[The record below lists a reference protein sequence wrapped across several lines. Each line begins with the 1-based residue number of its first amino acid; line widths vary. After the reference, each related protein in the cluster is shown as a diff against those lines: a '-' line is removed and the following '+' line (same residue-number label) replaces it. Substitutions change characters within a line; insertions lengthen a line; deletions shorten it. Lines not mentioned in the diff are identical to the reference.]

1 VGDNRRYAGYR
12 NLYRRL
18 RKKTMRVTVKFFT
31 YYRSIA
37 GTDRLTVD
45 ISDDANVAELVEKL
59 RSQFD
64 SPSFTLERAM
74 PLVNK
79 KRAIPETVLKE
90 GDEVLLLHLM
100 SGG

>member
-1 VGDNRRYAGYR
+1 VGDNRRYAGHR

-18 RKKTMRVTVKFFT
+18 RKKIMRVTVKFFT

-37 GTDRLTVD
+37 GTDRVTVD

-59 RSQFD
+59 RSQFN

>member
-1 VGDNRRYAGYR
+1 VGDNRLYVVHRK
-12 NLYRRL
+12 LYRRL
-18 RKKTMRVTVKFFT
+18 RRKTMHITVKFFT
-31 YYRSIA
+31 YYRSIT

-45 ISDDANVAELVEKL
+45 ISDGANIDELVERL

-79 KRAIPETVLKE
+79 KRATPQTVLKE

>member
-1 VGDNRRYAGYR
+1 
-12 NLYRRL
+12 
-18 RKKTMRVTVKFFT
+18 MRVTVKFFT
-31 YYRSIA
+31 YYRSIT
-37 GTDRLTVD
+37 GTDRLVVD
-45 ISDDANVAELVEKL
+45 ISDAATVAELVEKL

-64 SPSFTLERAM
+64 SSSFTLERAM
-74 PLVNK
+74 PLVNE

>member
-1 VGDNRRYAGYR
+1 
-12 NLYRRL
+12 
-18 RKKTMRVTVKFFT
+18 MRIIVKFFT

-37 GTDRLTVD
+37 GTDRLAVD
-45 ISDDANVAELVEKL
+45 LSDNVTVAELVEKL

-64 SPSFTLERAM
+64 NPSFTLEKAM

-79 KRAIPETVLKE
+79 KRAIPETVLKD